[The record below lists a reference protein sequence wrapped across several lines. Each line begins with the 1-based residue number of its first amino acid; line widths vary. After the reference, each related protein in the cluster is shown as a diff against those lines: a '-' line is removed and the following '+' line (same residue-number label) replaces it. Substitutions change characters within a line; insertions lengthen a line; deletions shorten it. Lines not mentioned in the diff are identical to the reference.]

1 MILSWCL
8 VAKKKKRKI
17 EEKKSGIQSE
27 RMHCGKK
34 IYMC

>member
-8 VAKKKKRKI
+8 VAKKKKI